1 MAELRGPA
9 PIPPPRFAVPP
20 PATPALRHSGMGIA
34 SFVLALIG
42 FAGMFV
48 TFAVAGA
55 LRASGVPTGDRDP
68 ASILVGLAVIVMGLV
83 SLIAV
88 GLGFGGLF
96 QNGRR
101 KLFASL
107 GLGIAIFT
115 VLSTAGLIILG
126 ISRS

>member
-1 MAELRGPA
+1 MAELQGPA
-9 PIPPPRFAVPP
+9 PIPPPRSAVPP
-20 PATPALRHSGMGIA
+20 APAPRHSGLGIA
-34 SFVLALIG
+34 SFVLASIG
-42 FAGMFV
+42 FVGMFA

-55 LRASGVPTGDRDP
+55 LRASGVPTEADDP
-68 ASILVGLAVIVMGLV
+68 ATILVGLAVILMGLV

-96 QNGRR
+96 QTGRR

-107 GLGIAIFT
+107 GLGIAVFT

-126 ISRS
+126 MSRS

>member
-1 MAELRGPA
+1 MAERQGPA
-9 PIPPPRFAVPP
+9 PIPPPRFAVPSI
-20 PATPALRHSGMGIA
+20 PAPAPHSGLGIA
-34 SFVLALIG
+34 AFVPALIG
-42 FAGMFV
+42 FVGMFLI
-48 TFAVAGA
+48 FAAAGA
-55 LRASGVPTGDRDP
+55 LRASGVPTGSRDP
-68 ASILVGLAVIVMGLV
+68 ASILVGLAVILMGLV

-96 QNGRR
+96 QAGRR

-107 GLGIAIFT
+107 GLGIAVFT

>member
-1 MAELRGPA
+1 MVELQGPA

-20 PATPALRHSGMGIA
+20 TPAPAPRHSGLGVA

-42 FAGMFV
+42 FVGMFL

-55 LRASGVPTGDRDP
+55 LRASGVPTGAHDP
-68 ASILVGLAVIVMGLV
+68 ASILVGLAVILMGLV

-96 QNGRR
+96 QTGCR

-107 GLGIAIFT
+107 GLGIAVFT

-126 ISRS
+126 MSRS